1 VTRALRNDHL
11 DVVGDRV
18 AIGIQLVGVSRLST
32 HPVPLLPGCLIT
44 VAGQGPKDSNGA
56 GKSSFIAAL
65 TLLHGDEQWRLASGA
80 RESADLLFS
89 AEIAAQER
97 EYASADHGYVI
108 GVFADRDADDPGALA
123 ASALT
128 VWLRI
133 DRETPHLLVRWSDG
147 LHVPTA
153 STEAERE
160 READALWAALPPRAG
175 RRDYN
180 ARDLSRVLFGEHI
193 RCVSFLSTSVRPS
206 ATANLLAQPLNE
218 LKPDRIFSAVAAL
231 TGLDHEIADEQR
243 HRNTEHAEREKAADA
258 EAKLVEWEEQARHIE
273 AAIARREQAR
283 DRGVEARARWR
294 SRAAVLVSRA
304 ADELETIEDDLERLA
319 ADDAAHRE
327 RLAGI
332 AEELHVLGDD
342 VALRDRLRRAEEAF
356 AAVDGDHQQLRDR
369 RRALTGS
376 LERLGREAD
385 ELEATARDADGRD
398 EPTAAAERESAVASR
413 TAAIGAR
420 AIAAR
425 ALAEAETTL
434 ATAEAGDDVA
444 AEQLAALKAAGI
456 PAVALVDAVALAE
469 HQRAEWEPLLWPYRD
484 AVAVDAAR
492 LDEAVTA
499 LAGVPGSMLVTA
511 GPVTSTAPGA
521 LADGLPEQAAGLDLA
536 AFLTGLRADVAARTA
551 PPAVTSARVT
561 VVGGFTAPVTG
572 RVARIDRARA
582 GVTRAAEAL
591 AEADAGL
598 AAAERRVAAAERRV
612 VAARAAVTAAGK
624 RQRIRALRR
633 ELEEVAERE
642 DALAPR
648 LAAARH
654 EYDLAR
660 LAETGRQQ
668 QAEALLGHRRRV
680 EDARE
685 AVRAERDR
693 LETRRRVVDLDALLA
708 EWGGSVEA
716 AQNHLADLPDDE
728 QLFDEDD
735 WWRSAESVLAEI
747 LALCFRPGDPVP
759 AQVTA
764 LGEERATPGRGQAD
778 RQKQTFGAL
787 LDAVRDHLTLKA
799 HEDAHQRAR
808 LADEREDKRRAR
820 DAAALGHEEA
830 AKAAAAVRASLARAI
845 TARLNAVGAKFDEL
859 DRAYGGYGAGLR
871 FTEPEPP
878 ADPTKRWNWEITPVW
893 RRAEGNP
900 MVAYDRRGNTAQM
913 DEKAVKLVC
922 AAALASG
929 TGRPLLLVLDELGRN
944 LGKQHRREAVALF
957 ERIGADSGI
966 TVVGALQDD
975 MERYAIDA
983 CGEYV
988 KLRRTSDAMAYN
1000 QAPVVHGFDSR
1011 AARVAL
1017 LADWLSGSYPA
1028 ALVEV

>member
-1 VTRALRNDHL
+1 MRIDDHL

-18 AIGIQLVGVSRLST
+18 AIGIQLIGVSRLST

-108 GVFADRDADDPGALA
+108 GVFADREAEDPGP
-123 ASALT
+123 SALT

-133 DRETPHLLVRWSDG
+133 SRDTPHVLVRWANG
-147 LHVPTA
+147 LHVPVGA
-153 STEAERE
+153 SEADRE
-160 READALWAALPPRAG
+160 READTLWAALPPRAG

-180 ARDLSRVLFGEHI
+180 ARDLSRVLFGDHI

-243 HRNTEHAEREKAADA
+243 HRNTEHAELEKAADA
-258 EAKLVEWEEQARHIE
+258 ERKLVEWEEQAHHIE
-273 AAIARREQAR
+273 SAIARREQAR
-283 DRGVEARARWR
+283 DLAGTARDRWR
-294 SRAAVLVSRA
+294 SRAAVLVARG
-304 ADELETIEDDLERLA
+304 ADELEAIEDDLERIA
-319 ADDAAHRE
+319 ADDGAQAE
-327 RLAGI
+327 RLATI

-342 VALRDRLRRAEEAF
+342 VALRDRLRRAEESF
-356 AAVDGDHQQLRDR
+356 ASVDADHQALRDR

-385 ELEATARDADGRD
+385 ELEATARDTDGRSVADASD
-398 EPTAAAERESAVASR
+398 ELEAAATVR

-420 AIAAR
+420 AIAASALDAAR
-425 ALAEAETTL
+425 AAVRVAES
-434 ATAEAGDDVA
+434 GDDVA
-444 AEQLAALKAAGI
+444 APQLAALRTAGI
-456 PAVALVDAVALAE
+456 AATALVDAVTIAE
-469 HQRAEWEPLLWPYRD
+469 PQRAVREPLLWPYRE
-484 AVAVDAAR
+484 AVVIGEGDLDAAT
-492 LDEAVTA
+492 AA
-499 LAGVPGSMLVTA
+499 LAGIPGSIVVSD
-511 GPVTSTAPGA
+511 PS
-521 LADGLPEQAAGLDLA
+521 
-536 AFLTGLRADVAARTA
+536 AFLSRLEAAA
-551 PPAVTSARVT
+551 AVNGAAVTSGGVT
-561 VVGGFTAPVTG
+561 VVGGFAAPITG
-572 RVARIDRARA
+572 RAARIERAQA
-582 GVTRAAEAL
+582 SV
-591 AEADAGL
+591 ADARTTLDEASAQL
-598 AAAERRVAAAERRV
+598 ADADRRLAVADRRV
-612 VAARAAVTAAGK
+612 VAARAAVTAES
-624 RQRIRALRR
+624 RRTRIRAHRR
-633 ELEEVAERE
+633 ELDEVADRE

-648 LAAARH
+648 LTAARH

-668 QAEALLGHRRRV
+668 QAEALLGNRRRV
-680 EDARE
+680 EDGRDE
-685 AVRAERDR
+685 LRAERDR
-693 LETRRRVVDLDALLA
+693 LETRRRIVDLDSLLK
-708 EWGGSVEA
+708 EWGGTVEA
-716 AQNHLADLPDDE
+716 AQDHLADLPDEE
-728 QLFDEDD
+728 QLFDSDD
-735 WWRSAESVLAEI
+735 WWRAAESVLAEI
-747 LALCFRPGDPVP
+747 LALCFRAGDPVP

-764 LGEERATPGRGQAD
+764 LGEERSAPGRGQAD

-787 LDAVRDHLTLKA
+787 LAAVRDHLTLKA

-808 LADEREDKRRAR
+808 LADERVEKRRAR
-820 DAAALGHEEA
+820 DAASLGHEEA

-845 TARLNAVGAKFDEL
+845 TARLTAVGAKFDDL

-871 FTEPEPP
+871 FVEPEPP
-878 ADPTKRWNWEITPVW
+878 ADPTKRWNWEVTPVW
-893 RRAEGNP
+893 RRAEGNV

-1000 QAPVVHGFDSR
+1000 QAPVIHGFDRR

-1017 LADWLSGSYPA
+1017 LGEWLSGSYSGD
-1028 ALVEV
+1028 LLEV

>member
-1 VTRALRNDHL
+1 MTRPVDHL

-18 AIGIQLVGVSRLST
+18 AIGIQLIGISRLST
-32 HPVPLLPGCLIT
+32 HPVPLVPGCLIT

-89 AEIAAQER
+89 AEIAAQDR
-97 EYASADHGYVI
+97 EYASADHGYVV
-108 GVFADRDADDPGALA
+108 GVFADADAEHPAD
-123 ASALT
+123 SALT

-133 DRETPHLLVRWSDG
+133 DRETPHLLVRWTEG

-160 READALWAALPPRAG
+160 RQADGLWAALPPRAG

-243 HRNTEHAEREKAADA
+243 HRNTEHAELEKAADA
-258 EAKLVEWEEQARHIE
+258 ERKLLEWEEQASAIE
-273 AAIARREQAR
+273 SGIERREQAR
-283 DRGVEARARWR
+283 DREADARGRWR
-294 SRAAVLVSRA
+294 SRAAVLVARA
-304 ADELETIEDDLERLA
+304 SDELEAIDDDLGRIA
-319 ADDAAHRE
+319 ADDAAHQE
-327 RLAGI
+327 RLASI
-332 AEELHVLGDD
+332 ADELHVLGDD
-342 VALRDRLRRAEEAF
+342 VALRDRLRRAEAAF
-356 AAVDGDHQQLRDR
+356 ASLDGDHQQLRDR
-369 RRALTGS
+369 RRGLTAS
-376 LERLGREAD
+376 LDRLGREAD
-385 ELEATARDADGRD
+385 ELDATARDADGRSAD
-398 EPTAAAERESAVASR
+398 VAASELEVAVDAR

-420 AIAAR
+420 AIASQAVASASAAVR
-425 ALAEAETTL
+425 V
-434 ATAEAGDDVA
+434 AEAGDDVA
-444 AEQLAALKAAGI
+444 TAQLSALREAGI
-456 PAVALVDAVALAE
+456 PAVALVDAVTLTE
-469 HQRAEWEPLLWPYRD
+469 EQRPVWEPLLWPFRE
-484 AVAVDAAR
+484 AVVVDASQVDRATG
-492 LDEAVTA
+492 E
-499 LAGVPGSMLVTA
+499 LAAVPGSMLVAAA
-511 GPVTSTAPGA
+511 GAAGSA
-521 LADGLPEQAAGLDLA
+521 ADGLPAVAGAFDLA
-536 AFLTGLRADVAARTA
+536 GFLGALRAGAVVDGA
-551 PPAVTSARVT
+551 AVTVAGAT
-561 VVGGFTAPVTG
+561 VIGGFDAPITG
-572 RVARIDRARA
+572 RAARIDRARTA
-582 GVTRAAEAL
+582 LTTASTALDVAADRLTDADRAVAI
-591 AEADAGL
+591 
-598 AAAERRVAAAERRV
+598 AERRLT
-612 VAARAAVTAAGK
+612 AARAAVTAESK
-624 RQRIRALRR
+624 RHRIQSARR
-633 ELEEVAERE
+633 ELDEVAERE

-648 LAAARH
+648 LSAARH

-668 QAEALLGHRRRV
+668 QADALHGNRRRV

-685 AVRAERDR
+685 VLRVERDR
-693 LETRRRVVDLDALLA
+693 LDTRRRVIDLDTLLRA
-708 EWGGSVEA
+708 WGNTIDA
-716 AQNHLADLPDDE
+716 AHDHLADLPDDE

-735 WWRSAESVLAEI
+735 WWRAAEAVLAEM
-747 LALCFRPGDPVP
+747 LALCFRPDDPVP
-759 AQVTA
+759 AQVEA
-764 LGEERATPGRGQAD
+764 LADERATPGRGQAD
-778 RQKQTFGAL
+778 KQKQTFPAL
-787 LDAVRDHLTLKA
+787 LDAVRDHLTLTA

-808 LADEREDKRRAR
+808 LSDERVEKRRAR
-820 DAAALGHEEA
+820 DAAAIGHEEA

-845 TARLNAVGAKFDEL
+845 TARLNAVGSKFDDL

-878 ADPTKRWNWEITPVW
+878 ADPTKRWNWEVTPVW
-893 RRAEGNP
+893 RRAEGNAL
-900 MVAYDRRGNTAQM
+900 VAYDRRGNTAQM

-988 KLRRTSDAMAYN
+988 KLRRTSDTMAYN
-1000 QAPVVHGFDSR
+1000 QAPVIHGFDTR
-1011 AARVAL
+1011 AGRVAL
-1017 LADWLSGSYPA
+1017 LSEWLSGSYLP
-1028 ALVEV
+1028 V

>member
-1 VTRALRNDHL
+1 MRTDDHL

-18 AIGIQLVGVSRLST
+18 AIGIQLIGVSRLST

-108 GVFADRDADDPGALA
+108 GVFASRDAVDPGP
-123 ASALT
+123 SALT

-133 DRETPHLLVRWSDG
+133 SRETPHLLVRWTDG
-147 LHVPTA
+147 LHVPMGA
-153 STEAERE
+153 SEASRE

-243 HRNTEHAEREKAADA
+243 HRNTEHAELEKAADA
-258 EAKLVEWEEQARHIE
+258 ERKLVEWEEQAHHIE
-273 AAIARREQAR
+273 SAIARRERAR
-283 DRGVEARARWR
+283 DLAGSAQERWR

-304 ADELETIEDDLERLA
+304 ADELEAIEDDLERIA
-319 ADDAAHRE
+319 ADDGAHRE
-327 RLAGI
+327 RLSAI

-356 AAVDGDHQQLRDR
+356 AAVDGDHQALRDR

-385 ELEATARDADGRD
+385 ELEATARDADGRSESVASD
-398 EPTAAAERESAVASR
+398 EHAAAVEKR

-420 AIAAR
+420 AIASSG
-425 ALAEAETTL
+425 LAAASGAL

-444 AEQLAALKAAGI
+444 AEQLAALRRAGI
-456 PAVALVDAVALAE
+456 SAAALVDAVTVAE
-469 HQRAEWEPLLWPYRD
+469 TERGTWEPLVWPYR
-484 AVAVDAAR
+484 
-492 LDEAVTA
+492 EAVVVE
-499 LAGVPGSMLVTA
+499 AG
-511 GPVTSTAPGA
+511 
-521 LADGLPEQAAGLDLA
+521 DLA
-536 AFLTGLRADVAARTA
+536 AATATLAGLPGSILVSAGGAVAGEFDLSAFLAGLRAEATVLTGPA
-551 PPAVTSARVT
+551 AVTSGGVT
-561 VVGGFTAPVTG
+561 VVGGFGAPITG
-572 RVARIDRARA
+572 RAARIS
-582 GVTRAAEAL
+582 RAADAVASATAQLDTADAEL
-591 AEADAGL
+591 AEA
-598 AAAERRVAAAERRV
+598 ERRLAVAERRV
-612 VAARAAVTAAGK
+612 VAARAAVTAASRRNK
-624 RQRIRALRR
+624 IRAHRR
-633 ELEEVAERE
+633 ELDEVADRE
-642 DALAPR
+642 DALASR
-648 LAAARH
+648 LTAARH

-668 QAEALLGHRRRV
+668 QAEALLGNRRRV
-680 EDARE
+680 EDGRE
-685 AVRAERDR
+685 ELRVERDR
-693 LETRRRVVDLDALLA
+693 LETRRRIIDLDALLK
-708 EWGGSVEA
+708 EWGNTVEA

-728 QLFDEDD
+728 QLFDSDD
-735 WWRSAESVLAEI
+735 WWRAAESVLAEI
-747 LALCFRPGDPVP
+747 LALCFRAGDPVP

-764 LGEERATPGRGQAD
+764 LGEERAAPGRGQAD

-787 LDAVRDHLTLKA
+787 LAAVRDHLTLKA

-808 LADEREDKRRAR
+808 LADERVEKRRAR
-820 DAAALGHEEA
+820 DAASLGHEEA

-845 TARLNAVGAKFDEL
+845 TARLNAVGAKFDDL

-871 FTEPEPP
+871 FVEPEPP
-878 ADPTKRWNWEITPVW
+878 ADPTKRWNWEVTPVW
-893 RRAEGNP
+893 RRAEGNV

-1000 QAPVVHGFDSR
+1000 QAPVIHGFDTR
-1011 AARVAL
+1011 AERVAL
-1017 LADWLSGSYPA
+1017 LGEWLSGSYAA
-1028 ALVEV
+1028 ALPV